1 MYRAIQQKYNNYFS
15 YGSLENQV
23 YDVVTIIIIHRN
35 NFFLLNVEQQQKY
48 ITSAQEVIVY

>member
-15 YGSLENQV
+15 YGSPENQV
-23 YDVVTIIIIHRN
+23 YDVVTIIIIRN

>member
-35 NFFLLNVEQQQKY
+35 KFFLLNVEQQQKY